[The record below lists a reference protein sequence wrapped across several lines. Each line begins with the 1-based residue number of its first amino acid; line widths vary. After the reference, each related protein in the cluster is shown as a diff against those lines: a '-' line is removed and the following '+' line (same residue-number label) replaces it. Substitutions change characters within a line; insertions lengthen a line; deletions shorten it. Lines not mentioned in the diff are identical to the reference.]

1 MKEKN
6 SQLDNFKPR
15 KITISST
22 IFQGYRC
29 KSGNDEIE
37 CINQKINQIA
47 LNSLI
52 KLIINIISINYIF
65 TVPLIRWCPTLVIY
79 INKKIDKN

>member
-6 SQLDNFKPR
+6 SELDNFKPR
-15 KITISST
+15 KITI
-22 IFQGYRC
+22 FKGYRC

-37 CINQKINQIA
+37 CIDQKINQIA

-65 TVPLIRWCPTLVIY
+65 TVPLIRRCPTLVIY
-79 INKKIDKN
+79 INKKNDKN